1 MKVFDA
7 GAVAA
12 ALPFPA
18 LVAALR
24 EAFVQ
29 GAEVPLRHTHHVGT
43 AGISLLMP
51 AWREGGC
58 YAVKVVN
65 LFPGN
70 AARALSA
77 LHGVVLLFDA
87 TTGQPLAQMD
97 GSEITS
103 RRTAAASALAADYLL
118 PAGPLS
124 LLVVGTGRVARLAP
138 QAYAAV
144 RPLARVQVWGRR
156 PEQAARL
163 CELWAEEG
171 LTATVCTDL
180 RQGVVEAGAISCATL
195 AATPLIEGAWL
206 RPGQHLD
213 LIGGF
218 TPAMREC
225 DGQALGRARVF
236 VDTSEALAKAGDL
249 LLAIDEG
256 HFAAE
261 RVQGTLAQL
270 CRGERPGRTAAEEIT
285 LFKSVGTALEDL
297 AAAEAV
303 WQGA

>member
-7 GAVAA
+7 QAVAA
-12 ALPFPA
+12 ALPFHV
-18 LVAALR
+18 LVPALR
-24 EAFVQ
+24 EAFIQ
-29 GAEVPLRHTHHVGT
+29 GAEVPLRHTHPIGT
-43 AGISLLMP
+43 AGTSLLMP

-70 AARALSA
+70 AAQGFSA

-87 TTGQPLAQMD
+87 RTGVPLAQLE
-97 GSEITS
+97 GGELTA
-103 RRTAAASALAADYLL
+103 RRTAAASALAADFLL
-118 PAGPLS
+118 PPGPVK
-124 LLVVGTGRVARLAP
+124 LLVVGTGRVAQLLPA
-138 QAYAAV
+138 AYAAV
-144 RPLARVQVWGRR
+144 RPLAGVQVWGRR

-163 CELWAEEG
+163 CERWAQEG
-171 LTATVCTDL
+171 LAATVCTDL
-180 RQGVVEAGAISCATL
+180 HQGVQSAGAISCATL
-195 AATPLIEGAWL
+195 AATPLVHGEWL
-206 RPGQHLD
+206 CPGQHLD

-225 DGQALGRARVF
+225 DGPALARASVYI
-236 VDTSEALAKAGDL
+236 DTPEALAKAGEL

-261 RVQGTLAQL
+261 RLQGTLGQL
-270 CRGERPGRTAAEEIT
+270 CRGERPGRGAGEEIT
-285 LFKSVGTALEDL
+285 LFKSVGNALEDL

-303 WQGA
+303 WKAR